1 MEKEIIEL
9 KEKLKRSED
18 LRLEEKMNWEFKIC
32 EINDDYEDKMK
43 AMRLDDKMK
52 IKEMRLKLKKIS
64 KYAISQ
70 EAWYHYLVG
79 SVVTLFAIMFAFV
92 VGFKF
97 IS

>member
-1 MEKEIIEL
+1 
-9 KEKLKRSED
+9 
-18 LRLEEKMNWEFKIC
+18 
-32 EINDDYEDKMK
+32 MK
-43 AMRLDDKMK
+43 AMRLDHKTK
-52 IKEMRLKLKKIS
+52 INEMRLKLKKIS

-79 SVVTLFAIMFAFV
+79 SVVTLFAIMIAFV

>member
-1 MEKEIIEL
+1 M
-9 KEKLKRSED
+9 KRSED

-52 IKEMRLKLKKIS
+52 IKEMRLKIKKIS

-79 SVVTLFAIMFAFV
+79 SVVTLFAIMIAFV

>member
-1 MEKEIIEL
+1 LEKEIIEL

-52 IKEMRLKLKKIS
+52 IKEMRLKIKKIS

-79 SVVTLFAIMFAFV
+79 SVVTLFAIMIEFV

>member
-32 EINDDYEDKMK
+32 EINDDNEDKMK
-43 AMRLDDKMK
+43 AMRLNDKMK
-52 IKEMRLKLKKIS
+52 IKEMRLKIQKIS

-79 SVVTLFAIMFAFV
+79 SVVTLFAIMIAFV

>member
-1 MEKEIIEL
+1 M
-9 KEKLKRSED
+9 KRSED
-18 LRLEEKMNWEFKIC
+18 LHLKEKMNWEFKIC
-32 EINDDYEDKMK
+32 KINDDNEDKMK

-79 SVVTLFAIMFAFV
+79 SVVTLFAIMIAFV

>member
-1 MEKEIIEL
+1 LEKEIIEL

-52 IKEMRLKLKKIS
+52 IKEMRLKIKKIS

-79 SVVTLFAIMFAFV
+79 SVVTLFAIMIAFV

>member
-32 EINDDYEDKMK
+32 EINDDKEDKMK

-52 IKEMRLKLKKIS
+52 IKEMRLKIQKIS

-79 SVVTLFAIMFAFV
+79 SVVTLFAIMIAFV

>member
-32 EINDDYEDKMK
+32 EVVDDNEDKME
-43 AMRLDDKMK
+43 ATRLDHKMK
-52 IKEMRLKLKKIS
+52 INEVRLKLKKIS

-79 SVVTLFAIMFAFV
+79 SVVTLFAIMIAFV

>member
-52 IKEMRLKLKKIS
+52 IKEMRLKIKKIS

-79 SVVTLFAIMFAFV
+79 SVVTLFAIMIAFV

>member
-1 MEKEIIEL
+1 M
-9 KEKLKRSED
+9 KRSED

-32 EINDDYEDKMK
+32 EMNDDYEDKMK

-52 IKEMRLKLKKIS
+52 IKEMRLKIKKIS

-79 SVVTLFAIMFAFV
+79 SVVTLFAIMIAFV

>member
-52 IKEMRLKLKKIS
+52 IKEMRLKIKKIS
-64 KYAISQ
+64 KYAISE

-79 SVVTLFAIMFAFV
+79 SVVTLFAIMIAFV
-92 VGFKF
+92 VG
-97 IS
+97 

>member
-52 IKEMRLKLKKIS
+52 IKEMRLKIQKIS

-70 EAWYHYLVG
+70 EDWYHYLVG
-79 SVVTLFAIMFAFV
+79 SVVTLFAIMIAFV

>member
-1 MEKEIIEL
+1 MEKEIIEW

-52 IKEMRLKLKKIS
+52 IKEMRLKIKKIS

-79 SVVTLFAIMFAFV
+79 SVVTLFAIMIAFV

>member
-1 MEKEIIEL
+1 M
-9 KEKLKRSED
+9 KRSED

-32 EINDDYEDKMK
+32 EVVDDNEDKMEE
-43 AMRLDDKMK
+43 MRLDQKMK
-52 IKEMRLKLKKIS
+52 INEMRLKLKKIS

-70 EAWYHYLVG
+70 EAWYHYFVG
-79 SVVTLFAIMFAFV
+79 SVVTLLAIIFAFV

>member
-52 IKEMRLKLKKIS
+52 IKEMRLKFKKIS

-79 SVVTLFAIMFAFV
+79 SVVTLFAIMIAFV